1 MSMMAKRL
9 LNKMVMNDMLYLGPT
24 GTLKLMEGL
33 IDNNLSHLDQNAEL
47 LAEGL
52 YEELRA
58 QGKLAPLSY
67 KAIMY
72 KEEEVPLALSLND
85 LL

>member
-1 MSMMAKRL
+1 MSMQAKRL
-9 LNKMVMNDMLYLGPT
+9 LSKMVINDMRHLGPT

-33 IDNNLSHLDQNAEL
+33 IDSDLSHLDQNVDL

-52 YEELRA
+52 YEELKA
-58 QGKLAPLSY
+58 LGKLAPLTY
-67 KAIMY
+67 KPIMY
-72 KEEEVPLALSLND
+72 KEKEVPLALSLND

>member
-1 MSMMAKRL
+1 MTIRAKRL
-9 LNKMVMNDMLYLGPT
+9 LNKMVINDMRHLGPT

-33 IDNNLSHLDQNAEL
+33 IDNDLSHLDQNVDL

-52 YEELRA
+52 YEELRV
-58 QGKLAPLSY
+58 QGKLAPLTY
-67 KAIMY
+67 KPIMF
-72 KEEEVPLALSLND
+72 KEQEVPLALSLND